1 MQNYTASYTNGAS
14 EGASEFSLWP
24 HEVKADASNATETM
38 DAYAEK
44 KYFNNLWRLLFNSFL
59 YLKASP

>member
-1 MQNYTASYTNGAS
+1 MQNYAASYTNGAS

-44 KYFNNLWRLLFNSFL
+44 KYFNNL
-59 YLKASP
+59 